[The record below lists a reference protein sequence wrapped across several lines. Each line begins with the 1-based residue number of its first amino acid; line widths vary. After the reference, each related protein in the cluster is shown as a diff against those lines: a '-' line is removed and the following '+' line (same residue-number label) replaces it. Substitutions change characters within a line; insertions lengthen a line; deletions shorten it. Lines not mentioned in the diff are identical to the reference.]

1 MLRISP
7 EWEAAIAKP
16 RREARLD
23 EASSPVP
30 IVPWLA
36 PSLHPELRELL
47 ARLGSVRRLAAG
59 ENVINPEEPVSSL
72 VLVTR
77 GVTGRSVGSP
87 DGQSSEA
94 IAVSTP
100 GHIAAGNLN
109 FFTRRP
115 AFGRYFA
122 LTPCEIV
129 SCPSD
134 LLRRIIMQDVHLL
147 GLAARQFEA
156 CTLSD
161 RLGFGCIALLGV
173 EMRCKVLAYVWAVNY
188 ARVLNPGEDD
198 MWLEMPVPLPRAV
211 RCRVVSTSSVSM
223 DKVLKH
229 WKDSGMWERD
239 GNWVRLRAAHL
250 RDVFEWLRRSSDP
263 TTLPAAKSV
272 EEIFLSN

>member
-16 RREARLD
+16 RREAHLD
-23 EASSPVP
+23 GTSSPVP

-188 ARVLNPGEDD
+188 GRVLNPGEDD
-198 MWLEMPVPLPRAV
+198 MWLEMPVPLPRIS
-211 RCRVVSTSSVSM
+211 RTTRLPRPTPGTSRFATTTRSAAGRAFMPAPATSAMKTRLSM
-223 DKVLKH
+223 T
-229 WKDSGMWERD
+229 SA
-239 GNWVRLRAAHL
+239 RAAAL
-250 RDVFEWLRRSSDP
+250 PALRRPPGATMSG
-263 TTLPAAKSV
+263 
-272 EEIFLSN
+272 